1 MNVDQA
7 IHDLPRTRSLTIN
20 KLIRLGVSTFQ
31 DLLDYY
37 PSRYNDYSLI
47 SPISRLRIEQLA
59 TIKVQIVSAKT
70 HFTRTGKRMQQFE
83 VSDTSG
89 KITAVTFNQ
98 PYLLRIFKP
107 GTLLSI
113 SGVCQLIGTGKVFM
127 IQDYEI
133 LESLDQP
140 TTHTGRLVP
149 IYSETSG
156 LSSKTIR
163 EKIKYI
169 LNEIIISESLPE
181 KIIMYNRLIDCTQAY
196 QQIHFPDNL
205 SHLHQAQHRLAFEEL
220 FMLQLSSA
228 LLKKQRQSNAVDHP
242 IKLNS
247 KHDDLLNDF
256 INKLPFKLTNAQKLA
271 WKIIKTDLHKEQP
284 MNRLLQGDVGSGKT
298 VVAAM
303 AAYLLFMNSQKT
315 AIMAP
320 TEVLAQQHF
329 ATIQKLFNKCKP
341 APKIILQIGSVK
353 QLKHKTKYDIIIG
366 TQALLTEKLNLKD
379 FGLVVIDEQHRFGVK
394 QRAMLSDKTNN
405 PHLLTMTATPIPR
418 TIALTLFSDLDI
430 SIIDEMPQGRIPIK
444 SYLVPPH
451 KRQAGYE
458 WITKQI
464 SEKNAQV
471 FVICPLVEESEL
483 ETNISVKAAEKEY
496 VLLQKVFPQFK
507 IALLHGRKSSKEK
520 QATMI
525 EFVNRKIDILVST
538 SLVEVGVDAPGAT
551 IMLIEGAE
559 RFGLAQLHQ
568 LRGRIGR
575 NSIQS
580 YCFLYSENTDPTIQ
594 NRLSYFVKN
603 TNGLALAEY
612 DLKNRG
618 TGELFGK
625 KQHGQSGLKI
635 ASLFD
640 LRMIET
646 TKKAV
651 EYFVNQ
657 SLQINQF
664 PEMKKQIDK
673 IQAGFVSQRD

>member
-1 MNVDQA
+1 MNADQL

-20 KLIRLGVSTFQ
+20 KLIKLGVNNFQ
-31 DLLDYY
+31 DLLNYY

-47 SPISRLRIEQLA
+47 SPIAHLRIEQLA
-59 TIKVQIVSAKT
+59 TIKVQVVSAKA
-70 HFTRTGKRMQQFE
+70 HFTRSGKRMQQFE
-83 VSDTSG
+83 VADSSG
-89 KITAVTFNQ
+89 KITTVTFNQ

-107 GTLLSI
+107 GIYLSI
-113 SGVCQLIGTGKVFM
+113 SGICQLIGTGKVFT

-133 LESLDQP
+133 LQSLDQP

-149 IYSETSG
+149 VYPETSG

-163 EKIKYI
+163 EKIKYV
-169 LNEIIISESLPE
+169 LNEFDTPESLPKE
-181 KIIMYNRLIDCTQAY
+181 IIMYNRLIDYASAY
-196 QQIHFPDNL
+196 KQIHFPDNL
-205 SHLHQAQHRLAFEEL
+205 KILRQAQQRLAFDEL

-228 LLKKQRQSNAVDHP
+228 LLKKERQSNVVNHP
-242 IKLNS
+242 IIINS
-247 KHDDLLNDF
+247 KHESLLKEF
-256 INKLPFKLTNAQKLA
+256 IDKLPFKLTNAQKAA
-271 WKIIKTDLHKEQP
+271 WETIKVDLYKTQP

-303 AAYLLFMNSQKT
+303 AAYLLFLNGQKS

-320 TEVLAQQHF
+320 TEILAQQHF
-329 ATIQKLFNKCKP
+329 TTVNDLFKNCKK
-341 APKIILQIGSVK
+341 APKIILHTGSVK
-353 QLKHKTKYDIIIG
+353 QLKPKTKYDIIIG
-366 TQALLTEKLNLKD
+366 TQALLTEKLKLKD

-394 QRAMLSDKTNN
+394 QRSMLSDKTNN

-418 TIALTLFSDLDI
+418 TIALTLFSDLYI
-430 SIIDEMPQGRIPIK
+430 SIIDEMPIGRIAIK
-444 SYLVPPH
+444 SYLVPSK
-451 KRQAGYE
+451 KREAGYA

-464 SEKNAQV
+464 NEQKAQV

-483 ETNISVKAAEKEY
+483 ETNISVKAAEKEFI
-496 VLLQKVFPQFK
+496 LLQKVFPKFK
-507 IALLHGRKSSKEK
+507 IALLHGKKSSKEK
-520 QATMI
+520 NVTMT
-525 EFVNRKIDILVST
+525 EFTQRKIDILVAT

-580 YCFLYSENTDPTIQ
+580 YCFLYSENQDPAIQ
-594 NRLSYFVKN
+594 SRLSFFVKN

-640 LRMIET
+640 LHMIET
-646 TKKAV
+646 TKNAV
-651 EYFVNQ
+651 GYFMNK
-657 SLQINQF
+657 SLQIENF
-664 PEMKKQIDK
+664 PEINKQIDR
-673 IQAGFVSQRD
+673 INSQFLSIRD